1 MFADTLS
8 KKCEVNG
15 MARKKTDQHDQQF
28 NRMFERQQR
37 RLNRKWLTHA
47 VGGLILLIVILIALQ
62 FTPYRN
68 LPRDI
73 FNTAKDTVKNLLS
86 GPHVPKEPNPKY
98 W

>member
-1 MFADTLS
+1 MVADTLS
-8 KKCEVNG
+8 EKYEVIG
-15 MARKKTDQHDQQF
+15 MARKKTDQDDEQF

-37 RLNRKWLTHA
+37 RLNRKWLTNA

-68 LPRDI
+68 LPSDI
-73 FNTAKDTVKNLLS
+73 FNAAKDTVKNLVS
-86 GPHVPKEPNPKY
+86 GPSVPKEPSPKY